1 MVLLFYSKKHLLIL
15 LKFKFVF
22 LHTVNNQTTI
32 SLLEKFQS
40 LNLSAIIDFDKFN
53 QYAITHHSVTI
64 EGSTLTEIETRLLL
78 DEGITPAGK
87 PLLHSLMVQD
97 HYKALLF
104 ITEKVKEKNK
114 ITPSFIQE
122 MNAAVM
128 KQTGNIYQT
137 VFGELDAAKGV
148 FRKGNV
154 SAGNT
159 YFVSYDKVEGLVT
172 KLCGALSDRM
182 AAAVSV
188 EDEINICF
196 DAHFDLVTIHPF
208 YDGNGRTSRLLMNYL
223 QLCFG
228 LPMSIVFK
236 EDKVAY
242 FEALQETRKAEDIN
256 IFRAFMFAQYKKYLE
271 QEIDRFEQM
280 QKEDKKGKG
289 YSFVF

>member
-1 MVLLFYSKKHLLIL
+1 
-15 LKFKFVF
+15 
-22 LHTVNNQTTI
+22 VNNQNII
-32 SLLEKFQS
+32 SLIDKFQS

-53 QYAITHHSVTI
+53 GYAITHHSTTI

-97 HYKALLF
+97 HYNALLF
-104 ITEKVKEKNK
+104 ITEKAKDKII
-114 ITPSFIQE
+114 ITPGFIQQI
-122 MNAAVM
+122 NAAVL
-128 KQTGNIYQT
+128 KQTGSIYQT

-159 YFVSYDKVEGLVT
+159 YFVGYEKVEPLVK
-172 KLCGALSDRM
+172 KLCDSITKKISTSISLI
-182 AAAVSV
+182 
-188 EDEINICF
+188 EKLNICF

-223 QLCFG
+223 QLYFN
-228 LPMSIVFK
+228 LPLSIVFK
-236 EDKVAY
+236 EDKAAY
-242 FEALQETRKAEDIN
+242 FEALQQTREKEDIN
-256 IFRAFMFAQYKKYLE
+256 VFQNFMYAQYTKYLQ
-271 QEIDRFEQM
+271 QEIYKFEQAE
-280 QKEDKKGKG
+280 KEGTKGKG